1 MQNGFIDFVDIK
13 LQSAEHTRLRVKN
26 VIDRKYKLLCESPSE
41 IQLTLRLNS
50 IVDSLECTAEFE
62 LIDYN
67 TQKRLLELVEEVY
80 TSRCDELRRE
90 NR

>member
-13 LQSAEHTRLRVKN
+13 LQSAEQTRLRVKN

-50 IVDSLECTAEFE
+50 IVDSLECAAEFE
-62 LIDYN
+62 LIDYS
-67 TQKRLLELVEEVY
+67 TQKELMDRIEKVY
-80 TSRCDELRRE
+80 TSRRDELRE
-90 NR
+90 EKE